1 MMENKSRLSRSL
13 VVGHRSNG
21 RCRYD
26 PEAKRELVEA
36 CLRPGVS
43 VARMAL
49 EHGINANLLRKW
61 INQYGEHSSSVP
73 PSTPAT
79 LSAFAP
85 VLSMAVPKPVDA
97 TLHVALP
104 NGVKLE
110 LQGVGLTDLF
120 PLLND
125 LAALPCSASNRD

>member
-1 MMENKSRLSRSL
+1 MENKSRLSRSL

-26 PEAKRELVEA
+26 QEAKRELVEA
-36 CLRPGVS
+36 CLQPGVS
-43 VARMAL
+43 VARTAL

-61 INQYGEHSSSVP
+61 INQYREHSSSVP
-73 PSTPAT
+73 PSTPAM

-85 VLSMAVPKPVDA
+85 VLSMAVPKPAEA

-110 LQGVGLTDLF
+110 LQGVGLTNLF

-125 LAALPCSASNRD
+125 LAALPCSASSRD

>member
-1 MMENKSRLSRSL
+1 MENKSQLSRTL

-36 CLRPGVS
+36 CLQPGIS

-49 EHGINANLLRKW
+49 EHGVNANLLRKW
-61 INQYGEHSSSVP
+61 INQYRDTVNSVAP
-73 PSTPAT
+73 SSTPAT
-79 LSAFAP
+79 RLAFAS
-85 VLSMAVPKPVDA
+85 VLALTGPKSVDA
-97 TLHVALP
+97 SLSVTLS

-110 LQGVGLTDLF
+110 LQGVGLTDLP
-120 PLLND
+120 PLLNC
-125 LAALPCSASNRD
+125 LAGLPCSASNRD